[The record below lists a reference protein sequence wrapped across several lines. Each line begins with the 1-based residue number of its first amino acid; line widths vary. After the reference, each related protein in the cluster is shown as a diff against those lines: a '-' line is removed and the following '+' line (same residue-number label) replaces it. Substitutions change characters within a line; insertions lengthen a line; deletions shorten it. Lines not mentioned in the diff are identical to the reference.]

1 MSHLTIR
8 KISTQF
14 PLTSFCCSTYRYN
27 LYPNHHYTQGK
38 PIVIIISFIP
48 LNFPS
53 LTATA
58 SSNSKHTLSLA
69 ILPNTSI
76 KTLRNSRRKCKY
88 YFFNRQLYVSKF
100 NCSIV
105 QLGEGRKL
113 AESRWWGNISSTIFH
128 QQTFFLPQHK
138 IALR

>member
-76 KTLRNSRRKCKY
+76 KTLRNSPRKCKY
-88 YFFNRQLYVSKF
+88 YFFNRQLYVAKF
-100 NCSIV
+100 NWGKEEKWQRADGGVISRLPFSTSKHFSSCST
-105 QLGEGRKL
+105 R
-113 AESRWWGNISSTIFH
+113 SH
-128 QQTFFLPQHK
+128 
-138 IALR
+138 